1 MDKVKIVQNTSLV
14 NLPLRPQQ
22 SKQCLEFLREHKE
35 RCEEL
40 VVIPFPMTLSDFA
53 VKYTLQNMTKND

>member
-1 MDKVKIVQNTSLV
+1 MIIQNTSLV

-22 SKQCLEFLREHKE
+22 SKRCLNLLREHKE

-40 VVIPFPMTLSDFA
+40 VVMPFPMTLADFA
-53 VKYTLQNMTKND
+53 VKYTLQNMSKND